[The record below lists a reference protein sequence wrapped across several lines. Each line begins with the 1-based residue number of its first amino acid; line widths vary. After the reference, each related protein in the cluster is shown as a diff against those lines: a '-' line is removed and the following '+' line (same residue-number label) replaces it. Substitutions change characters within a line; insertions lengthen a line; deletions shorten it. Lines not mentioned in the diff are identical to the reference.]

1 MTIISEYAMMKI
13 SNDTKKNGA
22 FIAMKKI
29 ALVTGAGRG
38 IGKEI
43 AKQLGKDGYFVIANS
58 KNTEIEH
65 TETQMGYQADVSD
78 ATQVSAMV
86 TDIIQKY
93 GKIDV
98 LVNNAGIAQ
107 QKLFTDIS
115 EADWDTMMDTNL
127 KSMFLVTKAVLPH
140 MIREKNGA
148 IVNISS
154 IWGMVGAS
162 CEVHYSAAKA
172 GVIGLTK
179 ALAKEVAPSNIRVN
193 CVAPGIIK
201 TDMLNEFT
209 QEDLKELAE
218 ETPLGSLGTP
228 CDIAEAVSFLLSEKA
243 TFITGQILSPNGG
256 FVI

>member
-1 MTIISEYAMMKI
+1 
-13 SNDTKKNGA
+13 
-22 FIAMKKI
+22 MKKI

-43 AKQLGKDGYFVIANS
+43 AKKLQEDGYFVIANS
-58 KNTEIEH
+58 KNTEIEN
-65 TETQMGYQADVSD
+65 TKTQEGYRADVSD
-78 ATQVSAMV
+78 SSQVSEMIE
-86 TDIIQKY
+86 TIIKKH

-115 EADWDTMMDTNL
+115 ESDWDTMMDTNL
-127 KSMFLVTKAVLPH
+127 KSMFLVTKAVLPY
-140 MIREKNGA
+140 MIHEKSGA
-148 IVNISS
+148 ILNISS

-172 GVIGLTK
+172 GVIGFTK

-201 TDMLNEFT
+201 TDMLNDFSE
-209 QEDLKELAE
+209 EDLADLSE
-218 ETPLGSLGTP
+218 ETPLGKLGTP
-228 CDIAEAVSFLLSEKA
+228 RDIAEAVSFLVSEKA
-243 TFITGQILSPNGG
+243 SFITGQILSSNGG

>member
-1 MTIISEYAMMKI
+1 
-13 SNDTKKNGA
+13 
-22 FIAMKKI
+22 MKKI

-43 AKQLGKDGYFVIANS
+43 AKKLQQDGYFVIANS
-58 KNTEIEH
+58 KHTEIPN
-65 TETQMGYQADVSD
+65 TETQMGYCGDVSSASD
-78 ATQVSAMV
+78 VSHMIDEIV
-86 TDIIQKY
+86 KKF

-115 EADWDTMMDTNL
+115 EDEWDRMIDNNL

-140 MIREKNGA
+140 MIHEKCGA

-172 GVIGLTK
+172 GVIGFTK
-179 ALAKEVAPSNIRVN
+179 ALAKEVALSNIRVN

-201 TDMLNEFT
+201 TDMLNEFSK
-209 QEDLKELAE
+209 EDLADLAD
-218 ETPLGSLGTP
+218 ETPLGKLGTP
-228 CDIAEAVSFLLSEKA
+228 KDIAEAVSFLVSEKA
-243 TFITGQILSPNGG
+243 TFITGQVLSPNGG

>member
-1 MTIISEYAMMKI
+1 
-13 SNDTKKNGA
+13 
-22 FIAMKKI
+22 MKKI

-43 AKQLGKDGYFVIANS
+43 AKKLQEDGYFVIANS
-58 KNTEIEH
+58 KNTVIEN
-65 TETQMGYQADVSD
+65 TETQMGYRADVSN
-78 ATQVSAMV
+78 ASEVSKMIE
-86 TDIIQKY
+86 DITKKY

-98 LVNNAGIAQ
+98 LINNAGIAQ

-115 EADWDTMMDTNL
+115 EADWDRMMDTNL

-140 MIREKNGA
+140 MIHKKSGA
-148 IVNISS
+148 ILNISS

-172 GVIGLTK
+172 GVIGFTK
-179 ALAKEVAPSNIRVN
+179 ALAKEVALSNIRVN

-201 TDMLNEFT
+201 TDMLNDFT
-209 QEDLKELAE
+209 EEDLAELAE
-218 ETPLGSLGTP
+218 ETPLGTLGTP
-228 CDIAEAVSFLLSEKA
+228 RDIAEAVSFLVSDKA
-243 TFITGQILSPNGG
+243 SFITGQILSSNGG

>member
-1 MTIISEYAMMKI
+1 MKQ
-13 SNDTKKNGA
+13 
-22 FIAMKKI
+22 I

-43 AKQLGKDGYFVIANS
+43 AKKLQEDGYFVIANS
-58 KNTEIEH
+58 KNTVIEN
-65 TETQMGYQADVSD
+65 TETQLGYLADVSNSSE
-78 ATQVSAMV
+78 VSKMIE
-86 TDIIQKY
+86 DITKKY

-107 QKLFTDIS
+107 QKLFTDIT

-140 MIREKNGA
+140 MIHKKCGA
-148 IVNISS
+148 ILNISS

-172 GVIGLTK
+172 GVIGFTK
-179 ALAKEVAPSNIRVN
+179 ALAKEVAPCNIRVN

-201 TDMLNEFT
+201 TDMLNDFT
-209 QEDLKELAE
+209 EDDLADLAE
-218 ETPLGSLGTP
+218 ETPLGTLGTP
-228 CDIAEAVSFLLSEKA
+228 RDIAEAVSFLVSDKA
-243 TFITGQILSPNGG
+243 KFITGQMLSSNGG

>member
-1 MTIISEYAMMKI
+1 
-13 SNDTKKNGA
+13 
-22 FIAMKKI
+22 MKKI

-43 AKQLGKDGYFVIANS
+43 AKKLQQDGYFVIANS
-58 KNTEIEH
+58 KHTEIPN
-65 TETQMGYQADVSD
+65 TETQMGYCGDVSSASD
-78 ATQVSAMV
+78 VSHMIDEIV
-86 TDIIQKY
+86 KKF

-98 LVNNAGIAQ
+98 LINNAGIAQ

-115 EADWDTMMDTNL
+115 EDEWDRMIDNNL

-140 MIREKNGA
+140 MIHEKCGA

-172 GVIGLTK
+172 GVIGFTK
-179 ALAKEVAPSNIRVN
+179 ALAKEVALSNIRVN

-201 TDMLNEFT
+201 TDMLNEFSK
-209 QEDLKELAE
+209 EDLAELAE
-218 ETPLGSLGTP
+218 ETPLGKLGTP
-228 CDIAEAVSFLLSEKA
+228 KDIAEAVSFLVSEKA
-243 TFITGQILSPNGG
+243 TFITGQVLSPNGG

>member
-1 MTIISEYAMMKI
+1 MKQ
-13 SNDTKKNGA
+13 
-22 FIAMKKI
+22 I

-43 AKQLGKDGYFVIANS
+43 AKKLQEDGYFVIANS
-58 KNTEIEH
+58 KNTVIES
-65 TETQMGYQADVSD
+65 TETQMGYLADVSNSSE
-78 ATQVSAMV
+78 VSKMIE
-86 TDIIQKY
+86 DITKKY

-107 QKLFTDIS
+107 QKLFTDIT

-140 MIREKNGA
+140 MIHKKCGA
-148 IVNISS
+148 ILNISS

-172 GVIGLTK
+172 GVIGFTK

-193 CVAPGIIK
+193 CVAPGVIK
-201 TDMLNEFT
+201 TDMLNDFT
-209 QEDLKELAE
+209 ENDLADLAE
-218 ETPLGSLGTP
+218 ETPLGTLGTP
-228 CDIAEAVSFLLSEKA
+228 RDIAQAVSFLVSEQA
-243 TFITGQILSPNGG
+243 SFITGQLLSPNGG

>member
-1 MTIISEYAMMKI
+1 
-13 SNDTKKNGA
+13 
-22 FIAMKKI
+22 MKKI

-43 AKQLGKDGYFVIANS
+43 ANKLQEDGFFVIANS
-58 KNTEIEH
+58 KNTKIPD
-65 TETQMGYQADVSD
+65 TETQMGYRADVSE
-78 ATQVSAMV
+78 AVAVQQMIE
-86 TDIIQKY
+86 DIIKKH

-115 EADWDTMMDTNL
+115 ETDWDTMLDTNL

-140 MIREKNGA
+140 MIHEKKGA
-148 IVNISS
+148 ILNISS

-162 CEVHYSAAKA
+162 CEVHYSTAKA
-172 GVIGLTK
+172 GVIGFTK
-179 ALAKEVAPSNIRVN
+179 ALAKEVALSNIRVN

-201 TDMLNEFT
+201 TDMLNEFS
-209 QEDLKELAE
+209 EDDLQQLAE
-218 ETPLGSLGTP
+218 ETPLGRLGTP
-228 CDIAEAVSFLLSEKA
+228 RDIAEAVSFLVSDKA
-243 TFITGQILSPNGG
+243 SFITGEILGSNGG

>member
-1 MTIISEYAMMKI
+1 MTIILEYAMMVSDDI
-13 SNDTKKNGA
+13 RKNGA
-22 FIAMKKI
+22 FTAMKKI

-38 IGKEI
+38 IGKAI
-43 AKQLGKDGYFVIANS
+43 AKKLQEDGYFVIANS

-65 TETQMGYQADVSD
+65 TETQMGYRADVSD
-78 ATQVSAMV
+78 AADVQQMIET
-86 TDIIQKY
+86 IIKKY

-115 EADWDTMMDTNL
+115 ESDWDNMMDTNL

-140 MIREKNGA
+140 MIHEKCGT
-148 IVNISS
+148 ILNISS

-172 GVIGLTK
+172 GVIGFTK

-201 TDMLNEFT
+201 TDMLNDFT
-209 QEDLKELAE
+209 EEDLADLAE
-218 ETPLGSLGTP
+218 ETPLGILGTP
-228 CDIAEAVSFLLSEKA
+228 QDIADAVSFLVSDRAKI
-243 TFITGQILSPNGG
+243 ITGQVLSSNGG

>member
-1 MTIISEYAMMKI
+1 MKQ
-13 SNDTKKNGA
+13 
-22 FIAMKKI
+22 I

-43 AKQLGKDGYFVIANS
+43 AKKLQEDGYFVIANS
-58 KNTEIEH
+58 KNTVIEN
-65 TETQMGYQADVSD
+65 TETQMGYLADVSNSSE
-78 ATQVSAMV
+78 VSKMIE
-86 TDIIQKY
+86 DITKKY

-107 QKLFTDIS
+107 QKLFTDIT

-140 MIREKNGA
+140 MIHKKCGA
-148 IVNISS
+148 ILNISS

-172 GVIGLTK
+172 GVIGFTK
-179 ALAKEVAPSNIRVN
+179 ALAKEVAPCNIRVN

-201 TDMLNEFT
+201 TDMLNDFT
-209 QEDLKELAE
+209 EDDLADLAE
-218 ETPLGSLGTP
+218 ETPLGTLGTP
-228 CDIAEAVSFLLSEKA
+228 RDIAEAVSFLVSDKA
-243 TFITGQILSPNGG
+243 KFITGQMLSSNGG

>member
-1 MTIISEYAMMKI
+1 
-13 SNDTKKNGA
+13 
-22 FIAMKKI
+22 MKKI

-43 AKQLGKDGYFVIANS
+43 SKKLQEDGYFVIANS
-58 KNTEIEH
+58 KHTEIPN
-65 TETQMGYQADVSD
+65 TETQVDYRADVSN
-78 ATQVSAMV
+78 SADV
-86 TDIIQKY
+86 TNMIDEIIKKY

-115 EADWDTMMDTNL
+115 EDDWDRMINNNL

-140 MIREKNGA
+140 MIRNKCGS
-148 IVNISS
+148 IVNVSS

-162 CEVHYSAAKA
+162 CEVHYSTAKA
-172 GVIGLTK
+172 GVIGFTK
-179 ALAKEVAPSNIRVN
+179 ALAKEVALSNIRVN

-201 TDMLNEFT
+201 TDMLNEFSE
-209 QEDLKELAE
+209 EDLAELAE
-218 ETPLGSLGTP
+218 ETPLGKLGTP
-228 CDIAEAVSFLLSEKA
+228 GDIAEAVSFLVSDKA
-243 TFITGQILSPNGG
+243 SFITGQVLSPNGG

>member
-1 MTIISEYAMMKI
+1 
-13 SNDTKKNGA
+13 
-22 FIAMKKI
+22 MKKI

-43 AKQLGKDGYFVIANS
+43 AKKLQEDGYFVIANS
-58 KNTEIEH
+58 KNTEIPN
-65 TETQMGYQADVSD
+65 TETEISYRADVSN
-78 ATQVSAMV
+78 SADVANMI
-86 TDIIQKY
+86 DEIIKKY

-98 LVNNAGIAQ
+98 LINNAGIAQ

-115 EADWDTMMDTNL
+115 EDEWDAMMNNNL

-140 MIREKNGA
+140 MIHEKCGT

-162 CEVHYSAAKA
+162 CEVHYSTAKA
-172 GVIGLTK
+172 GVIGFTK

-193 CVAPGIIK
+193 CVAPGVIK
-201 TDMLNEFT
+201 TDMLHEFSE
-209 QEDLKELAE
+209 EDLKDLAE
-218 ETPLGSLGTP
+218 ETPLERLGTP
-228 CDIAEAVSFLLSEKA
+228 EDIAQAVSFLVSEKA
-243 TFITGQILSPNGG
+243 SFITGQIISPNGG

>member
-1 MTIISEYAMMKI
+1 
-13 SNDTKKNGA
+13 
-22 FIAMKKI
+22 MKKI

-43 AKQLGKDGYFVIANS
+43 SKKLQEDGFFVIANS
-58 KNTEIEH
+58 KNTIIPE
-65 TETQMGYQADVSD
+65 TETQLGYQADVSD
-78 ATQVSAMV
+78 ASQVSEM
-86 TDIIQKY
+86 INSMIRKF
-93 GKIDV
+93 GRIDV

-140 MIREKNGA
+140 MIHEKSGA
-148 IVNISS
+148 ILNISS
-154 IWGMVGAS
+154 IWGMAGAS

-172 GVIGLTK
+172 GVIGFTK

-193 CVAPGIIK
+193 CVAPGIIR
-201 TDMLNEFT
+201 TDMLNEFSK
-209 QEDLKELAE
+209 EDLQELAE
-218 ETPLGSLGTP
+218 ETPLGRLGTP
-228 CDIAEAVSFLLSEKA
+228 GDIADAVSFLVSEKA
-243 TFITGQILSPNGG
+243 NFITGQVLSPNGG

>member
-1 MTIISEYAMMKI
+1 MR
-13 SNDTKKNGA
+13 
-22 FIAMKKI
+22 KI

-43 AKQLGKDGYFVIANS
+43 AKKLQEDGYFVIANS
-58 KNTEIEH
+58 KNTVIPD
-65 TETQMGYQADVSD
+65 TDTQMGYRADVSD
-78 ATQVSAMV
+78 ASQVSEMIKE
-86 TDIIQKY
+86 IIKEY

-140 MIREKNGA
+140 MIHEKNGA
-148 IVNISS
+148 ILNISS

-172 GVIGLTK
+172 GVIGFTK
-179 ALAKEVAPSNIRVN
+179 ALAKEVGPSNIRVN
-193 CVAPGIIK
+193 CVAPGVIK
-201 TDMLNEFT
+201 TDMLNDFSE
-209 QEDLKELAE
+209 EDLTELAE
-218 ETPLGSLGTP
+218 ETPLGRLGTP
-228 CDIAEAVSFLLSEKA
+228 RDIAEAVSFLVSDKA
-243 TFITGQILSPNGG
+243 NFITGQVLGSNGG

>member
-1 MTIISEYAMMKI
+1 
-13 SNDTKKNGA
+13 
-22 FIAMKKI
+22 MKKI

-43 AKQLGKDGYFVIANS
+43 AKKLQEDGYFVIANS
-58 KNTEIEH
+58 KNTVIPD
-65 TETQMGYQADVSD
+65 TDTQMGYRADVSD
-78 ATQVSAMV
+78 ASQVSEMIKE
-86 TDIIQKY
+86 IIKKY

-127 KSMFLVTKAVLPH
+127 KSMFLVTKAVLPY
-140 MIREKNGA
+140 MIHEKNGA
-148 IVNISS
+148 ILNISS

-172 GVIGLTK
+172 GVIGFTK
-179 ALAKEVAPSNIRVN
+179 ALAKEVGPSNIRVN
-193 CVAPGIIK
+193 CVAPGVIK
-201 TDMLNEFT
+201 TDMLNDFSE
-209 QEDLKELAE
+209 EDLASLAE
-218 ETPLGSLGTP
+218 ETPLGRLGTP
-228 CDIAEAVSFLLSEKA
+228 RDIAEAVSFLVSDKA
-243 TFITGQILSPNGG
+243 NFITGQVLGSNGG

>member
-1 MTIISEYAMMKI
+1 
-13 SNDTKKNGA
+13 
-22 FIAMKKI
+22 MKKI

-43 AKQLGKDGYFVIANS
+43 AKKLQEDGYFVIANS
-58 KNTEIEH
+58 KNTEIEN
-65 TETQMGYQADVSD
+65 TETQMGYRADVSD
-78 ATQVSAMV
+78 SADVQQMIE
-86 TDIIQKY
+86 TIIKKY

-115 EADWDTMMDTNL
+115 EADWDTMMNTNL

-140 MIREKNGA
+140 MIHEKNGA
-148 IVNISS
+148 ILNISS

-172 GVIGLTK
+172 GVIGFTK

-201 TDMLNEFT
+201 TDMLNEFC
-209 QEDLKELAE
+209 QEDLQELAE
-218 ETPLGSLGTP
+218 ETPLGRLGTP
-228 CDIAEAVSFLLSEKA
+228 RDIAEAVSFLVSEKA
-243 TFITGQILSPNGG
+243 SFITGEVLGSNGG